1 MTTKEIALTICEKI
15 QNEYPKRPIW
25 QTMLE
30 IENLIDKHVKKQ
42 LSIQGVSNWVA
53 IESNEQPEIMTD
65 VMVKYKD
72 GRKEVAYFDGDK
84 RFYIEK
90 DDRDITEIIV
100 EWHKLP

>member
-1 MTTKEIALTICEKI
+1 MNKELEYLEEKHGHNSWAHYPPSKEKVA
-15 QNEYPKRPIW
+15 QWLQEY
-25 QTMLE
+25 T
-30 IENLIDKHVKKQ
+30 NKQ
-42 LSIQGVSNWVA
+42 LRLYGVSNWVA
-53 IESNEQPEIMTD
+53 IESKEQPEIMTD

-90 DDRDITEIIV
+90 DDRDITETII